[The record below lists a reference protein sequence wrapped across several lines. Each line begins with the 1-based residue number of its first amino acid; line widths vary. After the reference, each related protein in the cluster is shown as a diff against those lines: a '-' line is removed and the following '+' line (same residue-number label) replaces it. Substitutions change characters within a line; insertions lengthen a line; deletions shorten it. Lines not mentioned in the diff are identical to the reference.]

1 MVQRFMVQRFMVQRF
16 MVQRFM
22 VQRFMVQEKNEHR
35 TLNFEWEK
43 MKKQNIGSEVQSSR
57 KK

>member
-1 MVQRFMVQRFMVQRF
+1 MVQRFMVQRF